1 MVTSLLRRGGVS
13 SPRPWRMRLTAAL
26 TLPVK
31 INVPLFLRPFR
42 FGRFALAPSLPLRF
56 PRHRPAMVL
65 SLLSLS
71 RRGMKCLQGSF
82 LADEPTSFSHDK
94 DCIELG
100 RDFHAS
106 AGGRVRFRNTYV
118 MPSFIPAYLLIQYS
132 QGPMKE
138 SC

>member
-56 PRHRPAMVL
+56 PRHRVT
-65 SLLSLS
+65 
-71 RRGMKCLQGSF
+71 RRGPQSPQSLQKR
-82 LADEPTSFSHDK
+82 DEMSSRVFF
-94 DCIELG
+94 G
-100 RDFHAS
+100 R
-106 AGGRVRFRNTYV
+106 RTNLV
-118 MPSFIPAYLLIQYS
+118 
-132 QGPMKE
+132 
-138 SC
+138 